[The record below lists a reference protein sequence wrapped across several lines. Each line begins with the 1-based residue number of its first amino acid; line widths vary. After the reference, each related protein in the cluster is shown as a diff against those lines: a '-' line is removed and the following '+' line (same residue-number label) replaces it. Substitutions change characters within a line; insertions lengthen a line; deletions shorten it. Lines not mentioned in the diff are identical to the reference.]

1 MRSRLWRSPA
11 LSPLSA
17 PTSGTGL
24 DKFWGQVVL
33 RWVLK
38 DGQDC
43 SRRGQAYG
51 GRGISKGAAVGS

>member
-1 MRSRLWRSPA
+1 MAKP
-11 LSPLSA
+11 SA
-17 PTSGTGL
+17 QPSLCTH
-24 DKFWGQVVL
+24 KFWGQVVL